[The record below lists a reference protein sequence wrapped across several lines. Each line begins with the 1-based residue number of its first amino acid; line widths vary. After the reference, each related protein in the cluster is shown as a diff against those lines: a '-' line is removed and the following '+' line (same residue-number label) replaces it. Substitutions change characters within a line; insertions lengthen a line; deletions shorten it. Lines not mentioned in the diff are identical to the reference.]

1 MISEKL
7 IEETKTDLTGKKISD
22 LRIGLGYTAVR
33 LESKETGLAGT
44 LRYDLPRGCSLLDRA
59 GNFEGTDAI
68 EAAGL
73 LTRPD
78 PLLAGIGLATINA
91 VLNRNQESN
100 TDSPL
105 EALSISDG
113 DSVGMVGNFA
123 PLMDPIKQRAE
134 ELYVFE
140 REPSPGEDIYP
151 DWAVNSL
158 LPERD
163 VAIISSTTLVN
174 GTLEHLL
181 ELSPDRTALLGPST
195 PMSKLLKNYGVSHL
209 FGSVVRKSEAIID
222 IVSQAGGTRNFGEA
236 VEKINLEL

>member
-1 MISEKL
+1 MISQEL
-7 IEETKTDLTGKKISD
+7 LDVTAADLQGKKVSD

-33 LESKETGLAGT
+33 LDSDETGLAAT
-44 LRYDLPRGCSLLDRA
+44 LRYDLPRGCSLLDKA
-59 GNFEGTDAI
+59 GKFEGTDA
-68 EAAGL
+68 AAAAEL

-78 PLLAGIGLATINA
+78 PLLAAIGLATINA
-91 VLNRNQESN
+91 VLNRDQESN

-105 EALSISDG
+105 EALSISAG

-123 PLMDPIKQRAE
+123 PLMDPIKQRTE

-140 REPSPGEDIYP
+140 REPSPEEEIYP

-163 VAIISSTTLVN
+163 VAIISSTTLMN
-174 GTLEHLL
+174 GTLGHLL
-181 ELSPDRTALLGPST
+181 ELSPERTALLGPST
-195 PMSKLLKNYGVSHL
+195 PMTRLFKDYGVSHL
-209 FGSVVRKSEAIID
+209 FGSIVRKPKAIID

>member
-1 MISEKL
+1 MISEEL
-7 IEETKTDLTGKKISD
+7 IKETGADLEGKQIAD
-22 LRIGLGYTAVR
+22 LRIGLGYTVVR
-33 LESKETGLAGT
+33 LDSGETGLAGT

-59 GNFEGTDAI
+59 GDFEGTRAK
-68 EAAGL
+68 EAAEL

-78 PLLAGIGLATINA
+78 PLLAAIGLATINA
-91 VLNRNQESN
+91 VLNRDQESN

-105 EALSISDG
+105 EALSITAG

-123 PLMDPIKQRAE
+123 PLMDPIKQRTE

-140 REPSPGEDIYP
+140 REPSSGEEIYP

-158 LPERD
+158 LPECD
-163 VAIISSTTLVN
+163 VAIISSTTLMN
-174 GTLEHLL
+174 GTLEHLF
-181 ELSPDRTALLGPST
+181 ELSPERTALLGPST
-195 PMSKLLKNYGVSHL
+195 PMTELLEDYGVSHL
-209 FGSVVRKSEAIID
+209 FGSVVRKPEAIIE